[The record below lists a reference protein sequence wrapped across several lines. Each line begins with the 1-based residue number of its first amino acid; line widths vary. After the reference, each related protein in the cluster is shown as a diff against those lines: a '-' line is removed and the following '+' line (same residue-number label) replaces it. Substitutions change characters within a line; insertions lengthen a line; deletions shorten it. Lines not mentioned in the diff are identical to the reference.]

1 MKRYTRKDKLTIQN
15 KCISVKNDSH
25 NNKFLAYCNW
35 SFVKDKQLTLSEA
48 IAIFDNFQIEKS
60 HIYVRI
66 FNEMPRS
73 VLDRF
78 TEKNNIDR
86 NKIKSI
92 YSELKDKTSYKIE
105 EYECV

>member
-15 KCISVKNDSH
+15 KCISVKDDSH
-25 NNKFLAYCNW
+25 NNMFLAFCNW

-60 HIYVRI
+60 PIYVRI
-66 FNEMPRS
+66 FNEMPRNI
-73 VLDRF
+73 L
-78 TEKNNIDR
+78 EKFVERNNIDK

-92 YSELKDKTSYKIE
+92 YFELIEKTSYKIE
-105 EYECV
+105 EYE

>member
-15 KCISVKNDSH
+15 KCISVKDDSH

-48 IAIFDNFQIEKS
+48 LTIFDRFEKEKS
-60 HIYVRI
+60 PIYLRI

-105 EYECV
+105 EYE

>member
-15 KCISVKNDSH
+15 KCISVKDDSH
-25 NNKFLAYCNW
+25 NNKFLAFCNW

-48 IAIFDNFQIEKS
+48 LTIFDNFQIEKS
-60 HIYVRI
+60 PIYVRF

-105 EYECV
+105 EYE